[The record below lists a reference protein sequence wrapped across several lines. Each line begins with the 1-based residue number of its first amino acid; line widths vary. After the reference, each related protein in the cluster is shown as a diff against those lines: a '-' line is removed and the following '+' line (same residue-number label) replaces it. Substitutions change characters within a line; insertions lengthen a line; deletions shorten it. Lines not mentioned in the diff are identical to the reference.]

1 MFMRAYGRVIAF
13 VTGGEKA
20 EVNVLKGV
28 ERLAADM
35 TARITRQDMLAENLA
50 NASTPGFKTQRLF
63 MTMLQE
69 SVRSGGG
76 LAGDKTYGIY
86 TDFSQG
92 PVDVTNRPLDFA
104 IQGEGFF
111 AIDTDTG
118 EKYTR
123 AGNFTL
129 DEEGTLTTNRG
140 DVVVGASGPI
150 TIEGG
155 DFTVSAEGKV
165 MVDGAEI
172 GAFKIVTFENVRNL
186 VRRGNYYESGGQAAI
201 ESEMIDTQV
210 LQGALERAN
219 VNPIDEM
226 VNMIAVQRGFETA
239 QTTIKMQDDSSRK
252 LIERAGNID

>member
-1 MFMRAYGRVIAF
+1 M
-13 VTGGEKA
+13 
-20 EVNVLKGV
+20 LKGV
-28 ERLAADM
+28 DRLAADM

-63 MTMLQE
+63 MTLLRE
-69 SVRSGGG
+69 SVRSGGEVTNEK
-76 LAGDKTYGIY
+76 AYGIY

-111 AIDTDTG
+111 AVETSTG
-118 EKYTR
+118 ERYTR

-140 DVVVGASGPI
+140 DVVVGSSGPI

-155 DFTVSAEGKV
+155 DFMVSAEGKV
-165 MVDGAEI
+165 IVGGAEI
-172 GAFKIVTFENVRNL
+172 GAIKIVTFNNPRDL
-186 VRRGNYYESGGQAAI
+186 VRRGNYYEAGGQGPA
-201 ESEMIDTQV
+201 ESEMIETRV

-219 VNPIDEM
+219 VSPIDEM
-226 VNMIAVQRGFETA
+226 VNMIAIHRGFETA
-239 QTTIKMQDDSSRK
+239 QTTIKLQDETSRK
-252 LIERAGNID
+252 LIERAGNTG

>member
-1 MFMRAYGRVIAF
+1 M
-13 VTGGEKA
+13 
-20 EVNVLKGV
+20 LKGV
-28 ERLAADM
+28 DRLAADM

-63 MTMLQE
+63 MTLLRE
-69 SVRSGGG
+69 SVRSGGKVTN
-76 LAGDKTYGIY
+76 DKAYGIY

-92 PVDVTNRPLDFA
+92 PVDVTSRPLDFA

-111 AIDTDTG
+111 AIETGTG

-129 DEEGTLTTNRG
+129 DGEGTLTTNKG
-140 DVVVGASGPI
+140 DVVVGSSGPI
-150 TIEGG
+150 TIESE
-155 DFTVSAEGKV
+155 DFMVSAEGKV
-165 MVDGAEI
+165 IVGGAEV
-172 GAFKIVTFENVRNL
+172 GAIKIVTFENPRGL
-186 VRRGNYYESGGQAAI
+186 VRRGNYYDSGGQAAS

-226 VNMIAVQRGFETA
+226 VNMIAVHRGFETA
-239 QTTIKMQDDSSRK
+239 QTSIKMQDESARK
-252 LIERAGNID
+252 LIETAENIG